1 MRRALLVIASF
12 VTISVGP
19 TTVAPALA
27 AYPGSNGRI
36 FFDTNRFGLPVTQIY
51 SVRQDG
57 ETVRQLTH
65 LRAGR
70 VASQPSVSAD
80 GRRVVFVVRRDGEN
94 DQLWLMRSDG
104 THAHPITAEPSW
116 AHDNPV
122 FTPDGARIVFSRC
135 GPYVP
140 GYFTCR
146 IFSIATDGSD
156 RRLIVGGLWHPIEV
170 SISPDGSTIAYA
182 SDKGG
187 YDSRLWLVGID
198 GSDPRVIV
206 SGFKVVERPSWS
218 PDGSSI
224 AFGGL
229 KHAIRVYRVD
239 PDGTDLT
246 VVATRGTFP
255 SWSPDGGWIAFFS
268 ERDRRMDV
276 VRPDGSDVHALM
288 RRTDDPGA
296 GDSDWGVAP

>member
-19 TTVAPALA
+19 TIVAPAFA
-27 AYPGSNGRI
+27 ACPGSNGRI

-57 ETVRQLTH
+57 EKVRQLTH

-80 GRRVVFVVRRDGEN
+80 GRRVVFVVRAEGEN

-104 THAHPITAEPSW
+104 AHAHPITAEPSW
-116 AHDNPV
+116 GHDNPV

-135 GPYVP
+135 GQYVP

-146 IFSIATDGSD
+146 VFSIATDGSD
-156 RRLIVGGLWHPIEV
+156 RQLIVAGLWHPIEV
-170 SISPDGSTIAYA
+170 SISPDGATIAYA

-187 YDSRLWLVGID
+187 YDSRLWLVDVD

-206 SGFKVVERPSWS
+206 SGFKLVERPSWS

-255 SWSPDGGWIAFFS
+255 SWSPDGEWIAFFS

-276 VRPDGSDVHALM
+276 VRPDGSDVRALM